1 MQVLQERILDAV
13 VLTQEVSKESLIFI
27 RFTCIMQT
35 RLSSFAGIM
44 TPLLKELE
52 KMGLSTLSFS
62 EQERTLLEQFITIS
76 SPFFDSV
83 CQHRAEKPTK
93 DLVLGLLTKSHREAF
108 DEYLATQPKIKEL
121 KQLFS
126 DQVGNEHAGK
136 FTTLNQA
143 ELTVISSLWFMA
155 QGYTGIDFSYANDHA
170 QETAE
175 LLCGNLQSPSES
187 DEVQRIRTRFM
198 QAYYTGVD
206 YSHKNQNSESFLITI
221 KNVLTRL
228 FGR

>member
-1 MQVLQERILDAV
+1 
-13 VLTQEVSKESLIFI
+13 
-27 RFTCIMQT
+27 
-35 RLSSFAGIM
+35 M
-44 TPLLKELE
+44 TPLQQELE

-62 EQERTLLEQFITIS
+62 EQEQTLLEQFISIS
-76 SPFFDSV
+76 SPFFDNV
-83 CQHRAEKPTK
+83 CQHRADKPAQ

-108 DEYLATQPKIKEL
+108 DEYQATQPKIKEL

-126 DQVGNEHAGK
+126 EQVGSEHAGK

-143 ELTVISSLWFMA
+143 EVTVISSLWFMA

-175 LLCGNLQSPSES
+175 LLCTNLQSTAVD
-187 DEVQRIRTRFM
+187 DEIQHIRTRFM
-198 QAYYTGVD
+198 QAYYTGVEH
-206 YSHKNQNSESFLITI
+206 SQNSHSSGSYFKSI
-221 KNVLTRL
+221 KTVLKRF